1 MSKLLS
7 RADAARYCE
16 ENGIP
21 HAKRRL
27 EDYAAKGRG
36 PSYTQV
42 GRSAVYQQDE
52 LEEFVRKLQEERAKR
67 GW

>member
-27 EDYAAKGRG
+27 EELAYKGQG

-52 LEEFVRKLQEERAKR
+52 LEAFVRKLQEERAKR

>member
-27 EDYAAKGRG
+27 EDYAAKG
-36 PSYTQV
+36 
-42 GRSAVYQQDE
+42 
-52 LEEFVRKLQEERAKR
+52 
-67 GW
+67 

>member
-21 HAKRRL
+21 HAKRKL
-27 EDYAAKGRG
+27 EDYAAKGRV
-36 PSYTQV
+36 PRIPKLVARQSTN
-42 GRSAVYQQDE
+42 RTNWKSSSASS
-52 LEEFVRKLQEERAKR
+52 KTSKAKR